1 MDFALRLIGIV
12 QFDSSHF
19 VFGCLTVLV
28 LDDLWFC
35 FRLFCCCGWLFSCV
49 WLVGVVGC
57 WFAGLLA
64 GLIVHY
70 YFWAFGFAL
79 IWVLRSLV
87 VTGMVFVRF
96 SCWANCFAGQFG
108 LVLLNSVAWICLL
121 AFDLGVA
128 GELCFCFDLCIMVGR
143 SDVAGVVWVLW
154 VACGLLLTLV
164 ALAVA

>member
-1 MDFALRLIGIV
+1 M
-12 QFDSSHF
+12 
-19 VFGCLTVLV
+19 
-28 LDDLWFC
+28 
-35 FRLFCCCGWLFSCV
+35 
-49 WLVGVVGC
+49 
-57 WFAGLLA
+57 
-64 GLIVHY
+64 HY

-108 LVLLNSVAWICLL
+108 LVLFNSVAWICLL

-128 GELCFCFDLCIMVGR
+128 GELCFCFDLCVMVGR

-154 VACGLLLTLV
+154 VTCGLLLTLV
-164 ALAVA
+164 DACGCLVVFFACVGLVGFLGLLWCFAYGFWFGFPGWLLCW